1 MSEEC
6 IAALVSAQE
15 ETSKLQQA
23 TVGCEACLVGCI
35 EHATDAGKAS
45 NSPLDRSLRRYGITY
60 RKAVQTLRS
69 MYSEDNG
76 DNEKGAG
83 AGAGAAGWL
92 SGFRAAKADE
102 DRPFSPN
109 AKRCLVQA
117 GKLADQMGSVQVC
130 SHHLLLALLE
140 YQESADGST
149 ATAAV
154 ANADGSVC
162 HNGAWVV
169 LHRMN
174 VLDYDVTALDICES
188 VLKHLKE
195 DSETGKQS
203 AAAAGGGDDRE
214 LVTGAGGGGGGGG
227 RSKTP
232 TLADCGTDLT
242 QQAADGLLDPVY
254 GRDKEIRSC
263 IRTLIRRRKNNV
275 CLIGDAGV
283 GKTAIAEGV
292 AQILVDPDKCPVRL
306 RGYRLVSLEL
316 AALVAGTKYRG
327 EFEERLQAVI
337 KEVTDPKA
345 PPTILFLDEIHN
357 LVGAGAAEGGMDAAN
372 LLKPALARGEMQIIG
387 ATTVVEYRKYVEKDA
402 ALERRLQ
409 PVMVKEP
416 SVLQT
421 IDILKAVYVNYEKH
435 HGVKYTP
442 EALEAAAVLSDRYI
456 TDRFLP
462 DKALDLLD
470 EAGAI
475 AQLEQSEMEM
485 NMDDDDDDDDDDSGS
500 NSSKDPILVTE
511 HTMASVISEWS
522 GIPIGKLEAGEM
534 DRLQTLEYDM
544 TRRVK
549 GQGRAVRGVARA
561 IRRAR
566 SGLRD
571 PRRPVASFLFCGPT
585 GTGTC

>member
-23 TVGCEACLVGCI
+23 TVGCEACFVGCI
-35 EHATDAGKAS
+35 EHATDAGQAS
-45 NSPLDRSLRRYGITY
+45 GKPLDRSLRQYGITY
-60 RKAVQTLRS
+60 RRAVQALRD
-69 MYSEDNG
+69 MYNEDS
-76 DNEKGAG
+76 DDKGT
-83 AGAGAAGWL
+83 AGWL

-109 AKRCLVQA
+109 LKRCLVQA
-117 GKLADQMGSVQVC
+117 GKLADQMGSVQVENL
-130 SHHLLLALLE
+130 HMVLALLE

-154 ANADGSVC
+154 TNADGIC

-169 LHRMN
+169 LDRMN
-174 VLDYDVTALDICES
+174 VLDDDVTALDICES
-188 VLKHLKE
+188 VLKNLKE
-195 DSETGKQS
+195 DSETDKK
-203 AAAAGGGDDRE
+203 GGGDDRE
-214 LVTGAGGGGGGGG
+214 LVTGAGGEGK
-227 RSKTP
+227 SKTP

-242 QQAADGLLDPVY
+242 KQAMDGLLDPVY

-416 SVLQT
+416 SVEQT
-421 IDILKAVYVNYEKH
+421 IDILNAVYVNYEKH

-485 NMDDDDDDDDDDSGS
+485 NMDDDEDESS
-500 NSSKDPILVTE
+500 NKEPILVTE

-544 TRRVK
+544 SRRVK

-585 GTGTC
+585 GTGTLLCDCVTV

>member
-1 MSEEC
+1 
-6 IAALVSAQE
+6 
-15 ETSKLQQA
+15 
-23 TVGCEACLVGCI
+23 
-35 EHATDAGKAS
+35 
-45 NSPLDRSLRRYGITY
+45 
-60 RKAVQTLRS
+60 
-69 MYSEDNG
+69 
-76 DNEKGAG
+76 
-83 AGAGAAGWL
+83 
-92 SGFRAAKADE
+92 
-102 DRPFSPN
+102 
-109 AKRCLVQA
+109 
-117 GKLADQMGSVQVC
+117 
-130 SHHLLLALLE
+130 LALLE

-154 ANADGSVC
+154 TNADGVC

-169 LHRMN
+169 LDRMN
-174 VLDYDVTALDICES
+174 VLDDDVTALDICAS
-188 VLKHLKE
+188 VLKNLKE
-195 DSETGKQS
+195 DRESDKNN
-203 AAAAGGGDDRE
+203 GGGDDRE
-214 LVTGAGGGGGGGG
+214 LVTGAGGTGGK
-227 RSKTP
+227 SKTP

-242 QQAADGLLDPVY
+242 KQAADGLLDPVY

-292 AQILVDPDKCPVRL
+292 AQILVDPEKCPVRL

-387 ATTVVEYRKYVEKDA
+387 ATTIVEYRKYVEKDA

-421 IDILKAVYVNYEKH
+421 IDILKAVYTNYEKH

-485 NMDDDDDDDDDDSGS
+485 NMDEDDDESESSHS
-500 NSSKDPILVTE
+500 NSKQEPILVTE

-585 GTGTC
+585 GTGT

>member
-1 MSEEC
+1 
-6 IAALVSAQE
+6 
-15 ETSKLQQA
+15 
-23 TVGCEACLVGCI
+23 
-35 EHATDAGKAS
+35 
-45 NSPLDRSLRRYGITY
+45 
-60 RKAVQTLRS
+60 
-69 MYSEDNG
+69 
-76 DNEKGAG
+76 
-83 AGAGAAGWL
+83 
-92 SGFRAAKADE
+92 
-102 DRPFSPN
+102 
-109 AKRCLVQA
+109 
-117 GKLADQMGSVQVC
+117 
-130 SHHLLLALLE
+130 
-140 YQESADGST
+140 
-149 ATAAV
+149 
-154 ANADGSVC
+154 
-162 HNGAWVV
+162 
-169 LHRMN
+169 
-174 VLDYDVTALDICES
+174 
-188 VLKHLKE
+188 
-195 DSETGKQS
+195 
-203 AAAAGGGDDRE
+203 
-214 LVTGAGGGGGGGG
+214 LVTGKGGN
-227 RSKTP
+227 SKTP
-232 TLADCGTDLT
+232 TLAECGTDLT

-292 AQILVDPDKCPVRL
+292 AQILVDPEKCPARL
-306 RGYRLVSLEL
+306 QGYRLVSLEL

-327 EFEERLQAVI
+327 EFEERLQAII

-416 SVLQT
+416 SVPQT
-421 IDILKAVYVNYEKH
+421 IDILNAVYLNYEKH

-475 AQLEQSEMEM
+475 AHLENSEMDTVS
-485 NMDDDDDDDDDDSGS
+485 DDLV
-500 NSSKDPILVTE
+500 IVTE
-511 HTMASVISEWS
+511 HTMAAVISEWS

-585 GTGTC
+585 GTGKCDLADLSFYESGVIVPLGKRAYPSSSCCRQN